1 VINLELMPA
10 SLNRVKSAKVTDRAR
25 IFAKELYDAKLLTEE
40 GWRKVSGII
49 IDIDR

>member
-1 VINLELMPA
+1 MSIPQGQKNQA
-10 SLNRVKSAKVTDRAR
+10 KSDKVTDRAR